1 MKKKALLVFLLA
13 AASTASVAAFGCKP
27 VDSGDDHTHSYSW
40 RSDAEGHWEECVD
53 GDDSKTKEA
62 HIDEVNNDT
71 NADGADGK
79 CDVCG
84 RENYTVTFDVQGHG
98 TAPASQTVYK
108 GGKVTNP
115 GLITEVGLVFS
126 GWYADAACTT
136 EFDFD
141 GTGITAPMTVYAKWS
156 ATVTFDVGGH
166 GTAPEVQIVKLG
178 GTAVEPAEPDYG
190 ADGYVFD
197 YWYADDEDVPYDFS
211 TPVTAELTLHA
222 YWKADTR
229 PLVTFS
235 LGTAGKNKT
244 YALQRVEEGGH
255 ATKPE
260 TDPEIDGYLFAGWY
274 AEGSDTEFDF
284 DNTAIDSNTKIVAHW
299 TVDERIMFKFDMQ
312 GHGEQIPTQKL
323 EAGQKPTK
331 PADPSATG
339 YTFAGWY
346 VNPECDG
353 DEYDFNSEVSENT
366 TLYAKWTVAVT
377 FNMQGHGTAPE
388 VQNVKVGGLVT
399 KPEDP
404 VSEDPDFVF
413 VGWYK
418 DADCTQV
425 FNFNTYKANSATT
438 IYAKWKSTYPELE
451 LSTPYQTTFG
461 AKIMLK
467 FSFTAEEMGRYELSL
482 YNPAAQKCYFTTD
495 LPEDEGVYYGA
506 GYEKDVKELDLY
518 ANKTVIITLYR
529 PADGIEDDT
538 RVSLLV
544 SEITNEEFPAESW
557 ASGKYVGSKYTVDF
571 NKTAKQVTVNY
582 SDLGSFGISSYL
594 GGSFNTAYFS
604 VITEQTETTTRT
616 DNYTLT
622 EIEPGTLVLKV
633 KKSGG
638 GTDTDTLHYVAPQ
651 AALDISAFA
660 GTYTRAG
667 DGINYF
673 GSGTIFEIV
682 VHASGNGYV
691 KYGSTKNPTKM
702 EFMYGESGGALYE
715 KSDGSGYNV
724 LKLNNIILTANISG
738 GKVVSVNVQLSD
750 GTGVYVYT
758 RSGDAPVEVP
768 KVLPV
773 DINVH
778 YVGNHFMYYYSNVSS
793 HDVSFEGGYVNLG
806 LTGYNSETDRYI
818 ATAAYYNESYEQVT
832 LNLEIGVSGSEGN
845 YTIEIYRDNSLYDT
859 LKTLKFTAL
868 PTETQEYTLNT
879 SEFIFG
885 QYYYFKAAVGGT
897 YSISLST
904 DESYAEGDFYF
915 GPDDRDEYNKSIHI
929 HASDIDLGTIA
940 GFDYCAWGSLS
951 DGDQFKVKTN
961 DIVILHIGNR
971 ITKVPATIKV
981 KFEKQESKPGETE
994 DDPKEIALN
1003 GNWSFNGNVG
1013 DTFYAKYTASEA
1025 IDIKVRFYVDAG
1037 FGDRNYFAGCFY
1049 VTTPLISHLVYGY
1062 YSYDWWYAGELDGR
1076 MNDDDS
1082 DHSATIHLE
1091 AGQTAIFEIVCGYW
1105 FDDTDYGFEIFK

>member
-1 MKKKALLVFLLA
+1 MKKKTLLAFLLA
-13 AASTASVAAFGCKP
+13 AASTASLAAFGCTP
-27 VDSGDDHTHSYSW
+27 TGGHTHSYNW

-53 GDDSKTKEA
+53 GDDAKTKEA
-62 HIDEVNNDT
+62 HIDEVNNETD
-71 NADGADGK
+71 ADGADGK

-98 TAPASQTVYK
+98 TAPEAQIVYK
-108 GGKVTNP
+108 DGKVTNP
-115 GLITEVGLVFS
+115 GLIAEAGLVFG

-136 EFDFD
+136 EFDFN
-141 GTGITAPMTVYAKWS
+141 GTAITAPTTVYAKWS

-166 GTAPEVQIVKLG
+166 GTAPEAQTVKLG
-178 GTAVEPAEPDYG
+178 ETAVEPAEPDYG

-197 YWYADDEDVPYDFS
+197 YWYADDEETPYDFS

-222 YWKADTR
+222 CWKVDTR
-229 PLVTFS
+229 PLVTFN
-235 LGTAGKNKT
+235 LGTEGRNKT

-260 TDPEIDGYLFAGWY
+260 TDPDIDGYLFAGWY
-274 AEGSDTEFDF
+274 TEDGSAEFDF
-284 DNTAIDSNTKIVAHW
+284 ENTAINADTKIVAHW

-323 EAGQKPTK
+323 EEGQKPTK

-346 VNPECDG
+346 TNPECDG
-353 DEYDFNSEVSENT
+353 DEYDFSSEVSENT
-366 TLYAKWTVAVT
+366 TLYAKWTVTVT

-413 VGWYK
+413 VGWYR
-418 DADCTQV
+418 DEDCTQT
-425 FNFNTYKANSATT
+425 FNFNTQTIESAIT
-438 IYAKWKSTYPELE
+438 IYAKWKAIYPELE
-451 LSTPYQTTFG
+451 LSTPYQTTFEE
-461 AKIMLK
+461 KTVLK

-495 LPEDEGVYYGA
+495 LAEDEGVFYGA
-506 GYEKDVKELDLY
+506 GYAKDVKELDLY

-544 SEITNEEFPAESW
+544 SEINNEEFPEEGW
-557 ASGKYVGSKYTVDF
+557 TSGKYVGSKYTVDF

-604 VITEQTETTTRT
+604 VITEQTETATRT
-616 DNYTLT
+616 DDYTLT

-667 DGINYF
+667 DGVNYF

-682 VHASGNGYV
+682 VHASGNSYV
-691 KYGSTKNPTKM
+691 KYGSIKNPDKM
-702 EFMYGESGGALYE
+702 EFMYGEQGGTLYE

-724 LKLNNIILTANISG
+724 LKLNNIILTANLSG

-758 RSGDAPVEVP
+758 RSGDAPKEIP

-773 DINVH
+773 DMGVH
-778 YVGNHFMYYYSNVSS
+778 YVGNHFMYYYSNVNY
-793 HDVSFEGGYVNLG
+793 HDVSLEGGYVNLS

-818 ATAAYYNESYEQVT
+818 ATASYYNENYDQVT
-832 LNLEIGVSGSEGN
+832 LNLEVGVSGSEGN
-845 YTIEIYRDNSLYDT
+845 YTIVIYKDNTLYDT
-859 LKTLKFTAL
+859 LNPLVFVNL
-868 PTETQEYTLNT
+868 PTETQEFTLQT
-879 SEFIFG
+879 SMFVFG
-885 QYYYFKAAVGGT
+885 QYYYFKAAAGGT

-904 DESYAEGDFYF
+904 DESYNDGDFYF
-915 GPDDRDEYNKSIHI
+915 GPDDNDEYNKSIHI
-929 HASDIDLGTIA
+929 HASDVDPGTIA
-940 GFDYCAWGSLS
+940 SFDYCAWGSLS

-971 ITKVPATIKV
+971 ITKVPATIKI
-981 KFEKQESKPGETE
+981 KFEKQQSKPGETE
-994 DDPKEIALN
+994 ETAFDMNAEGGSKTFVASSGETYYAKFTATEAGTYKFRFSNDMY
-1003 GNWSFNGNVG
+1003 G
-1013 DTFYAKYTASEA
+1013 DTVYTNAM
-1025 IDIKVRFYVDAG
+1025 IIKG
-1037 FGDRNYFAGCFY
+1037 
-1049 VTTPLISHLVYGY
+1049 LIYGY
-1062 YSYDWWYAGELDGR
+1062 HPDEWTWYYAGEPEYGEISVIRDGEE
-1076 MNDDDS
+1076 
-1082 DHSATIHLE
+1082 HAAVVELE
-1091 AGQTAIFEIVCGYW
+1091 AGETIIIELLTGGWAYDADFTFEV
-1105 FDDTDYGFEIFK
+1105 FK